1 MKGAQFLVCIV
12 AILAFATSL
21 VSASDPS
28 PLQDFCVALNDTKLG
43 GLNTLGIS
51 LARIDFAP
59 NGLNPPHTH
68 PRGTEILFLQEGTL
82 YVGFVTSN
90 PDNRLFTKVLNKGD
104 VFVFPVGLIHFQLN
118 VGHTS
123 AVAIAGLSSQNPGV
137 ITIANAV
144 FGANPPIN
152 PDVLAKAFQVD
163 DKLVSYLQKQFWYDN
178 N

>member
-28 PLQDFCVALNDTKLG
+28 PLQDLCVALNDTKLG
-43 GLNTLGIS
+43 
-51 LARIDFAP
+51 
-59 NGLNPPHTH
+59 
-68 PRGTEILFLQEGTL
+68 
-82 YVGFVTSN
+82 
-90 PDNRLFTKVLNKGD
+90 
-104 VFVFPVGLIHFQLN
+104 VGLIHFQLN

-123 AVAIAGLSSQNPGV
+123 AVAFASFSSQNPGV

-152 PDVLAKAFQVD
+152 PDVLAKAFQVE
-163 DKLVSYLQKQFWYDN
+163 DKLVTYLQKQFWYDN